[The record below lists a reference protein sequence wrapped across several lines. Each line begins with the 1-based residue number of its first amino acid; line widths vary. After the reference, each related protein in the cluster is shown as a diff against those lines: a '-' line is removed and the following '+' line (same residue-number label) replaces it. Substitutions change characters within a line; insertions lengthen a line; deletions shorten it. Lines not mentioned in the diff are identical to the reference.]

1 MNAGLVT
8 KKRYVL
14 QQHVDQQ
21 TVSQTRLDALMNAMF
36 YDLLS
41 KYPCDASLHASRR
54 KE

>member
-1 MNAGLVT
+1 MNAGWVT
-8 KKRYVL
+8 KKHSVL
-14 QQHVDQQ
+14 QLRVDQQ